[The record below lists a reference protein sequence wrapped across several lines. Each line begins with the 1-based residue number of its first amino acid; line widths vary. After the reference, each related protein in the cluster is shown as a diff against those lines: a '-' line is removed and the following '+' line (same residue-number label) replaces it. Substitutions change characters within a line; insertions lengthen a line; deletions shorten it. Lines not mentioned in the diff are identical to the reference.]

1 MSLWSRKSLRR
12 SLQVGLGL
20 ALAIGLVASQ
30 AFGWSESCFRPKASQ
45 PKNVVIL
52 IGDGMGFNHV
62 AAGAYWMY
70 GCGHSLVYERFAQRL
85 AMATWSA
92 NNPAGYD
99 PAQAWTVFNYV
110 MSGATDSA
118 SAATAMSTGVKNYDG
133 TIGVDINYQPLV
145 HLMQRAELLGK
156 ATGVVTSVEFSHAT
170 PAGFVAHNKSRNNY
184 TQIALEMIR
193 DSACDVVMGCGH
205 PEFDNDAQP
214 RPTPKYSYIG
224 ADTWDI
230 LVNGVPCADANGD
243 GVQDPWVLVEDVRD
257 FRRLMYGR
265 APERVCGVPK
275 VYTTLQQ
282 SRSGDAY
289 ADPYVV
295 PLNPDLPTLAEMS
308 LGALNVLDADE
319 DGFVLMI
326 EGGAIDWAAHGN
338 QPGRLIEE
346 QVDFNHAVE
355 AVCRYLQR
363 RGLWKETLVI
373 VTGDHETGYLTG
385 PGSDPDWT
393 PIINNGPRR
402 LPGMEFHSGD
412 HTNSLVPFY
421 AEGPGAAMFA
431 AKATGWDPVHG
442 AYLDNTEIHNVCWDL
457 LN

>member
-1 MSLWSRKSLRR
+1 MSVASRTFLRR
-12 SLQVGLGL
+12 SLCVRLGL
-20 ALAIGLVASQ
+20 ALVVGLIASQ
-30 AFGWSESCFRPKASQ
+30 SFAGSNSGAPSKPAKA
-45 PKNVVIL
+45 KNVVIL

-70 GCGHSLVYERFAQRL
+70 GRGHSLVYERFDQRL
-85 AMATWSA
+85 AMTTYSA

-99 PAQAWTVFNYV
+99 PTQAWTVFNYV

-118 SAATAMSTGVKNYDG
+118 SAATAMSTGQKNYDG
-133 TIGVDINYQPLV
+133 TIGVDVNYEPLV
-145 HLMQRAELLGK
+145 HLMQRAELVGK
-156 ATGVVTSVEFSHAT
+156 ATGVVTSVQFSHAT
-170 PAGFVAHNKSRNNY
+170 PAGFVAHNQSRNNY

-205 PEFDNDAQP
+205 PEFDNDA
-214 RPTPKYSYIG
+214 RPLPAPKYRYIG
-224 ADTWDI
+224 ADTWDL

-243 GVQDPWVLVEDVRD
+243 GTPDPWVLIEDVRD
-257 FRRLMYGR
+257 FRRLMYGL
-265 APERVCGVPK
+265 APARVCGVPQ
-275 VYTTLQQ
+275 VYSTLQQ
-282 SRSGDAY
+282 SRGGDGY

-295 PLNPDLPTLAEMS
+295 PLTPNLPTLAEMS

-326 EGGAIDWAAHGN
+326 EGGAIDWASHAN

-346 QVDFNHAVE
+346 QVDFNCAVE
-355 AVCRYLQR
+355 AVCRYLHR

-373 VTGDHETGYLTG
+373 VTADHECGYLTG

-393 PIINNGPRR
+393 PVVNNGPRR

-421 AEGPGAAMFA
+421 ADGPGAAMFA

-442 AYLDNTEIHNVCWDL
+442 AYLDNTEIHNVCWAL
-457 LN
+457 LQ